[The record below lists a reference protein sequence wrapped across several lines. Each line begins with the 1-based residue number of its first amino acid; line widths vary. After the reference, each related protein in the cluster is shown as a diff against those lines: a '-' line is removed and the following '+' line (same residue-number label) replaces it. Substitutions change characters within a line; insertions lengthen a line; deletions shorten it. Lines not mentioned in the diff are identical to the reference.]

1 MKSCNNKNLSV
12 KILVTYKDR
21 HKIIKSD
28 IITPIQT
35 GRAIAD
41 EIFED
46 MIGDDTG
53 DNISDRNP
61 YYAEL
66 SAQYWAWK
74 NYNKLGNPDYI
85 GFMHY
90 RRHFVFNENY
100 FSTNTSV
107 RSLYGYSA
115 YIYDIIDYKYI
126 SEIGLDN
133 TSIKNTINDY
143 DVLCIKK
150 ADMRIL
156 NFKNAKEEWLA
167 SIQGARGEDYDK
179 CMQIVLDKYPEY
191 ADAINELNKGPYR
204 YFYNMFIMK
213 KNLFFKYSEF
223 LFSILEEIYK
233 TTDFSQYPEKAR
245 RLCGY
250 LGEFLLS
257 IFIFKLYQEH
267 IKVKELY
274 STFIKNTYYEEELN
288 PAFSTCKNVIA
299 MGCSN
304 LYAPYLA
311 VYLKSIYDNSVSNEK
326 YDIVIFETDISKIT
340 KLKLLEMERPK
351 NISLRFHNVEY
362 LFSKYQLPVSAVNF
376 ARQCYYRLACGVIL
390 KNYKKVLYTDIDLI
404 AQFNINDLFNIDL
417 KGNPIAAPIEISL
430 TDSVINKEHKI
441 YLEENFDSNITYY
454 NTGVM
459 IIDIEKFNQITTF
472 DELIKASMEK
482 TYRWQE
488 QCVINKV
495 FAGKITPLDSNYN
508 FEIYD
513 FIYNNFHPTYI
524 KYMKNIDNAKIYHFL
539 AMRKV
544 WFYPETL
551 KGNIWWQYARQTPFY
566 EEILAR
572 LINFR
577 ISQQL
582 PKSQGDVLQL
592 RNEIAKVHFPNI
604 NNRFWV
610 GEYNAKLSFVM
621 NHLLHFRL
629 KKFDYALK
637 KAFAFGERYAKYND
651 KYQRTKQ
658 LIKDAKTLK
667 KSYYKV

>member
-53 DNISDRNP
+53 ENISVRNHK
-61 YYAEL
+61 YNEL
-66 SAQYWAWK
+66 TAQYWAWK
-74 NYNKLGNPDYI
+74 NYDKLDNPDYI

-90 RRHFVFNENY
+90 RRHFMFDDI
-100 FSTNTSV
+100 NTDEFPKS
-107 RSLYGYSA
+107 Y
-115 YIYDIIDYKYI
+115 
-126 SEIGLDN
+126 
-133 TSIKNTINDY
+133 
-143 DVLCIKK
+143 
-150 ADMRIL
+150 L
-156 NFKNAKEEWLA
+156 NQCEF
-167 SIQGARGEDYDK
+167 
-179 CMQIVLDKYPEY
+179 EY
-191 ADAINELNKGPYR
+191 ADDEYLQHISDKNIIKCLGQYDCIIPKIFDVQTLNKKNVREQYGNVPEQKIEHFDTMITIAKVLRPEYTKEIQEFITGSKQ
-204 YFYNMFIMK
+204 YICNMFVLPK
-213 KNLFFKYSEF
+213 KIFFEYCEFCFPILFEVERQIEIDETNHFSSRVLGYFGEM
-223 LFSILEEIYK
+223 LFSIFMLKKLKNNQLRIKES
-233 TTDFSQYPEKAR
+233 DV
-245 RLCGY
+245 
-250 LGEFLLS
+250 S
-257 IFIFKLYQEH
+257 IL
-267 IKVKELY
+267 
-274 STFIKNTYYEEELN
+274 KNTYYEEELN

-311 VYLKSIYDNSVSNEK
+311 VYLKSIYDHSVSNEQ
-326 YDIVIFETDISKIT
+326 YDIVIFETDISKIA
-340 KLKLLEMERPK
+340 KQKLLEMERPK

-376 ARQCYYRLACGVIL
+376 ARQCYYRLACGIIF
-390 KNYKKVLYTDIDLI
+390 KNYKKVLYTDIDLVVN
-404 AQFNINDLFNIDL
+404 FNINDLFKINL
-417 KGNPIAAPIEISL
+417 NENPIACSEEISL
-430 TDSVINKEHKI
+430 MSDVALAYQKE
-441 YLEENFDSNITYY
+441 YLKENFGQDIIYY

-459 IIDIEKFNQITTF
+459 IIDVEKFNQTATF
-472 DELIKASMEK
+472 ESLIEQSTAK

-495 FAGKITPLDSNYN
+495 FAGKITPLDSSYN

-577 ISQQL
+577 ITQQL

-604 NNRFWV
+604 NKRFWV

>member
-53 DNISDRNP
+53 DNISERNHK
-61 YYAEL
+61 YNEL

-74 NYNKLGNPDYI
+74 NYDKLGNPEYI

-90 RRHFVFNENY
+90 RRHFIFDD
-100 FSTNTSV
+100 TNLDELPKSY
-107 RSLYGYSA
+107 LNQCEF
-115 YIYDIIDYKYI
+115 DY
-126 SEIGLDN
+126 
-133 TSIKNTINDY
+133 
-143 DVLCIKK
+143 
-150 ADMRIL
+150 AD
-156 NFKNAKEEWLA
+156 
-167 SIQGARGEDYDK
+167 
-179 CMQIVLDKYPEY
+179 DKYLKHISDENIIKSLRQNDCIVPTVFDVQTLNKKNVREQFGNVPEQKVEHFDTMVTIAKVLRPEY
-191 ADAINELNKGPYR
+191 TKEIQEFITGSKQYIC
-204 YFYNMFIMK
+204 NMFVLPK
-213 KNLFFKYSEF
+213 KIFFEYCEFCFPILFEVERQIEIDETNHFSSRVLGYFGEM
-223 LFSILEEIYK
+223 LFSIFMLKKLKNNQLRIKES
-233 TTDFSQYPEKAR
+233 DV
-245 RLCGY
+245 
-250 LGEFLLS
+250 S
-257 IFIFKLYQEH
+257 IL
-267 IKVKELY
+267 
-274 STFIKNTYYEEELN
+274 KNTYYEEELN

-311 VYLKSIYDNSVSNEK
+311 VYLKSIYDHSVSNEL
-326 YDIVIFETDISKIT
+326 YDIVIFETDISKIA
-340 KLKLLEMERPK
+340 KQKLLEMERPK

-376 ARQCYYRLACGVIL
+376 ARQCYYRLACGIIF
-390 KNYKKVLYTDIDLI
+390 KNYKKVLYTDIDLVVN
-404 AQFNINDLFNIDL
+404 FNINDLFKINL
-417 KGNPIAAPIEISL
+417 NENPIACSEEISL
-430 TDSVINKEHKI
+430 MSDVALAYQKE
-441 YLEENFDSNITYY
+441 YLKENFGQDIIYY

-459 IIDIEKFNQITTF
+459 IIDVKKFNQTATF
-472 DELIKASMEK
+472 ESLIEQSTAK

-495 FAGKITPLDSNYN
+495 FAGKITPLDSSYN

-577 ISQQL
+577 ITQQL

-604 NNRFWV
+604 NKRFWV

>member
-53 DNISDRNP
+53 DNISERNHK
-61 YYAEL
+61 YNEL

-74 NYNKLGNPDYI
+74 NYDKLGNPEYI

-90 RRHFVFNENY
+90 RRHFIFDD
-100 FSTNTSV
+100 TNLDELPKSY
-107 RSLYGYSA
+107 LNQCEF
-115 YIYDIIDYKYI
+115 DY
-126 SEIGLDN
+126 
-133 TSIKNTINDY
+133 
-143 DVLCIKK
+143 
-150 ADMRIL
+150 AD
-156 NFKNAKEEWLA
+156 
-167 SIQGARGEDYDK
+167 
-179 CMQIVLDKYPEY
+179 DKYLKHISDENIIKSLRQNDCIVPTVFDVQTLNKKNVREQFGNVPEQKVEHFDTMVTIAKVLRPEY
-191 ADAINELNKGPYR
+191 TKEIQEFITGSKQYIC
-204 YFYNMFIMK
+204 NMFVLPK
-213 KNLFFKYSEF
+213 KIFFEYCEFCFPILFEVERQIEIDETNHFSSRVLGYFGEM
-223 LFSILEEIYK
+223 LFSIFMLKKLKNNQLRIKES
-233 TTDFSQYPEKAR
+233 DV
-245 RLCGY
+245 
-250 LGEFLLS
+250 S
-257 IFIFKLYQEH
+257 IL
-267 IKVKELY
+267 
-274 STFIKNTYYEEELN
+274 KNTYYEEELN

-311 VYLKSIYDNSVSNEK
+311 VYLKSIYDHSVSNEQ
-326 YDIVIFETDISKIT
+326 YDIVIFETDISKIA
-340 KLKLLEMERPK
+340 KQKLLEMERPK

-376 ARQCYYRLACGVIL
+376 ARQCYYRLACGIIF
-390 KNYKKVLYTDIDLI
+390 KNYKKVLYTDIDLVVN
-404 AQFNINDLFNIDL
+404 FNINDLFKINL
-417 KGNPIAAPIEISL
+417 NENPIACSEEISL
-430 TDSVINKEHKI
+430 MSDVALAYQKE
-441 YLEENFDSNITYY
+441 YLKENFGQDIIYY

-459 IIDIEKFNQITTF
+459 IIDVEKFNQTATF
-472 DELIKASMEK
+472 ESLIEQSTAK

-495 FAGKITPLDSNYN
+495 FAGKITPLDSEYN

-524 KYMKNIDNAKIYHFL
+524 KYMKGVNKAKIYHFL

-577 ISQQL
+577 ITQQL

-604 NNRFWV
+604 NKRFWV

>member
-53 DNISDRNP
+53 DNISERNHK
-61 YYAEL
+61 YNEL

-74 NYNKLGNPDYI
+74 NYDKLGNPEYI

-90 RRHFVFNENY
+90 RRHFIFDD
-100 FSTNTSV
+100 TNLDELPKSY
-107 RSLYGYSA
+107 LNQCEF
-115 YIYDIIDYKYI
+115 DY
-126 SEIGLDN
+126 
-133 TSIKNTINDY
+133 
-143 DVLCIKK
+143 
-150 ADMRIL
+150 AD
-156 NFKNAKEEWLA
+156 
-167 SIQGARGEDYDK
+167 
-179 CMQIVLDKYPEY
+179 DKYLKHISDENIIKSLRQNDCIVPTVFDVQTLNKKNVREQFGNVPEQKVEHFDTMVTIAKVLRPEY
-191 ADAINELNKGPYR
+191 TKEIQEFITGSKQYIC
-204 YFYNMFIMK
+204 NMFVLPK
-213 KNLFFKYSEF
+213 KIFFEYCEFCFPILFEVERQIEIDETNHFSSRVLGYFGEM
-223 LFSILEEIYK
+223 LFSIFMLKKLKNNQLRIKES
-233 TTDFSQYPEKAR
+233 DV
-245 RLCGY
+245 
-250 LGEFLLS
+250 S
-257 IFIFKLYQEH
+257 IL
-267 IKVKELY
+267 
-274 STFIKNTYYEEELN
+274 KNTYYEEELN

-311 VYLKSIYDNSVSNEK
+311 VYLKSIYDHSVSNEQ
-326 YDIVIFETDISKIT
+326 YDIVIFETDISKIA
-340 KLKLLEMERPK
+340 KQKLLEMERPK

-376 ARQCYYRLACGVIL
+376 ARQCYYRLACGIIF
-390 KNYKKVLYTDIDLI
+390 KNYKKVLYTDIDLVVN
-404 AQFNINDLFNIDL
+404 FNINDLFKINL
-417 KGNPIAAPIEISL
+417 NENPIACSEEISL
-430 TDSVINKEHKI
+430 MSDVALAYQKE
-441 YLEENFDSNITYY
+441 YLKENFGQDIIYY

-459 IIDIEKFNQITTF
+459 IIDVKKFNQTATF
-472 DELIKASMEK
+472 ESLIEESTSK

-495 FAGKITPLDSNYN
+495 FAGKITPLDSSYN

-577 ISQQL
+577 ITQQL

>member
-53 DNISDRNP
+53 DNISERNHK
-61 YYAEL
+61 YNEL

-74 NYNKLGNPDYI
+74 NYDKLGNPEYI

-90 RRHFVFNENY
+90 RRHFIFDD
-100 FSTNTSV
+100 TNLDELPKSY
-107 RSLYGYSA
+107 LNQCEF
-115 YIYDIIDYKYI
+115 DY
-126 SEIGLDN
+126 
-133 TSIKNTINDY
+133 
-143 DVLCIKK
+143 
-150 ADMRIL
+150 AD
-156 NFKNAKEEWLA
+156 
-167 SIQGARGEDYDK
+167 
-179 CMQIVLDKYPEY
+179 DKYLKHISDENIIKSLRQNDCIVPTVFDVQTLNKKNVREQFGNVPEQKVEHFDTMVTIAKVLRPEY
-191 ADAINELNKGPYR
+191 TKEIQEFITGSKQYIC
-204 YFYNMFIMK
+204 NMFVLPK
-213 KNLFFKYSEF
+213 KIFFEYCEFCFPILFEVEKQIEIDETNHFSSRVLGYFGEM
-223 LFSILEEIYK
+223 LFSIFMLKKLKNNQLRIKES
-233 TTDFSQYPEKAR
+233 DV
-245 RLCGY
+245 
-250 LGEFLLS
+250 S
-257 IFIFKLYQEH
+257 IL
-267 IKVKELY
+267 
-274 STFIKNTYYEEELN
+274 KNTYYEEELN

-311 VYLKSIYDNSVSNEK
+311 VYLKSIYDHSVSNEQ
-326 YDIVIFETDISKIT
+326 YDIVIFETDISKIA
-340 KLKLLEMERPK
+340 KQKLLEMERPK

-376 ARQCYYRLACGVIL
+376 ARQCYYRLACGIIF
-390 KNYKKVLYTDIDLI
+390 KNYKKVLYTDIDLVVN
-404 AQFNINDLFNIDL
+404 FNINDLFKINL
-417 KGNPIAAPIEISL
+417 NENPIACSEEISL
-430 TDSVINKEHKI
+430 MSDVALAYQKE
-441 YLEENFDSNITYY
+441 YLKENFGQDIIYY

-459 IIDIEKFNQITTF
+459 IIDVEKFNQTATF
-472 DELIKASMEK
+472 ESLIEQSTAK

-495 FAGKITPLDSNYN
+495 FAGKITPLDSSYN

-577 ISQQL
+577 ITQQL